1 MGIANEIAR
10 IQQAKA
16 DLKTSI
22 NAKGGTITNE
32 TIDQYASK
40 VSALPEPKEEQQ
52 KTITPD
58 FSSGNVVVT
67 PTSGKVLSQVTINK
81 DGNLVAENIKKDI
94 TVNGI
99 TGTLEGG
106 GGPGGYDLTITTKSM
121 KLWEA
126 GSIRTY
132 YDNFYYKVNNET
144 DYRTISYPVTNL
156 VIPNVIIVAFYYD
169 LDWPYDNDGYSSITG
184 DYTKI
189 GDYYWLDGP
198 LSITFYSSYPCF
210 VKGTKITLEDKTY
223 KNVEDITYDDKL
235 LVWDFDKGEFTTAK
249 PIWIMKPQKA
259 QAYNKLVFSDGSEL
273 RTVNQHRIFNEE
285 QDKFTY
291 PMTEDTP
298 IGTTTF
304 NDKGE
309 LITLVSKEV
318 VEEEVEY
325 YNIITDYHIN
335 LFASS
340 ILTSCR
346 LSNLYPIKD
355 MKYIKDD
362 RELHSPEIFNEV
374 SPKWV
379 RGLRLL
385 EQPLEVNRENAVKF
399 DNSLVD
405 YVKRLES
412 TKL

>member
-1 MGIANEIAR
+1 
-10 IQQAKA
+10 
-16 DLKTSI
+16 
-22 NAKGGTITNE
+22 
-32 TIDQYASK
+32 
-40 VSALPEPKEEQQ
+40 
-52 KTITPD
+52 
-58 FSSGNVVVT
+58 
-67 PTSGKVLSQVTINK
+67 
-81 DGNLVAENIKKDI
+81 
-94 TVNGI
+94 
-99 TGTLEGG
+99 
-106 GGPGGYDLTITTKSM
+106 
-121 KLWEA
+121 
-126 GSIRTY
+126 
-132 YDNFYYKVNNET
+132 
-144 DYRTISYPVTNL
+144 
-156 VIPNVIIVAFYYD
+156 
-169 LDWPYDNDGYSSITG
+169 
-184 DYTKI
+184 
-189 GDYYWLDGP
+189 
-198 LSITFYSSYPCF
+198 
-210 VKGTKITLEDKTY
+210 
-223 KNVEDITYDDKL
+223 
-235 LVWDFDKGEFTTAK
+235 
-249 PIWIMKPQKA
+249 MKPQKA

-285 QDKFTY
+285 QGKFTY

>member
-32 TIDQYASK
+32 TIDQYASE

-81 DGNLVAENIKKDI
+81 DGNLVAKNIKKDI

-99 TGTLEGG
+99 TGTFEGG
-106 GGPGGYDLTITTKSM
+106 GGYDLTITTKKERLYWS
-121 KLWEA
+121 
-126 GSIRTY
+126 GGGYTDY
-132 YDNFYYKVNNET
+132 YDNFYYRVNGNST
-144 DYRTISYPVTNL
+144 YTAITSPVTNQ

-169 LDWPYDNDGYSSITG
+169 LEYPGYEGGYHIITG
-184 DYTKI
+184 NYTTI
-189 GDYYWLDGP
+189 GDYYWLNGP
-198 LSITFYSSYPCF
+198 ISITFQSSYPCF
-210 VKGTKITLEDKTY
+210 VKGTKITLADMTY
-223 KNVEDITYDDKL
+223 KNVEDITYDDEL

-285 QDKFTY
+285 QGKFTY